1 MSRPCSVSQCP
12 EPAAGF
18 GALCN
23 RHKAIRR
30 RHGHPEQTGVTVQ
43 ELAPYR
49 QRVRLRME
57 KNQSNQAWSILAQR
71 WGMIIDAAKA
81 QEAEALR
88 GRPCV
93 THERD
98 ACQELVK
105 LAREVPVEPLT
116 ETVLA
121 LFLMQEE
128 QPRRFKSD
136 AAFDAQLARRAR
148 ALTDTNAGSYWDD
161 KAKRTKRVY
170 RDVAPRTLAVIAE
183 HIKAAFGVAGLYVAR
198 LEQRENEQTKNQ
210 QAALV
215 EALENLQ

>member
-1 MSRPCSVSQCP
+1 MSKTCSAPQCP
-12 EPAAGF
+12 DTAAGF

-30 RHGHPEQTGVTVQ
+30 RHGHPEQSGITVQ

-49 QRVRLRME
+49 KRVKQRME
-57 KNQSNQAWSILAQR
+57 KNQGHQAWSILAQR
-71 WGMIIDAAKA
+71 WEMVIDAAKA
-81 QEAEALR
+81 QEAEAQR
-88 GRPCV
+88 GRPFV
-93 THERD
+93 SYERE

-105 LAREVPVEPLT
+105 LAREVPVETLT

-136 AAFDAQLARRAR
+136 AAFDAQVARRAR

-170 RDVAPRTLAVIAE
+170 RDVAPRTLAVIAQ

-198 LEQRENEQTKNQ
+198 LEQRENEQAKNQ
-210 QAALV
+210 QAALN
-215 EALENLQ
+215 EALESLK

>member
-1 MSRPCSVSQCP
+1 MSRPCSVPQCP
-12 EPAAGF
+12 DTAAGF

-30 RHGHPEQTGVTVQ
+30 RHGHPEQTGITVQ

-49 QRVRLRME
+49 LRVRLRME
-57 KNQSNQAWSILAQR
+57 KNQGNQAWSILAQR
-71 WGMIIDAAKA
+71 WGVVIDAAKA
-81 QEAEALR
+81 QEAEAQR
-88 GRPCV
+88 GRAFV
-93 THERD
+93 AHERE

-105 LAREVPVEPLT
+105 LAREVPVEALT

-148 ALTDTNAGSYWDD
+148 ALTDTNAGTYWDD

-198 LEQRENEQTKNQ
+198 LEQRESEQTKNQ

-215 EALENLQ
+215 EALESLK